1 MTPEQF
7 REAAGV
13 SRETLAAFETYETLL
28 RKWQGRINLVG
39 PSTLR
44 DVWGR
49 HFFDCAQ
56 LVALVERTKW
66 KGRPR
71 RWADFGTGAGFPGL
85 VLSLLGESAVTLV
98 EQNPKKCAF
107 LRAVVRETGAAAN
120 ILCRKLET
128 VNPFPVDFV
137 TSRALAPVA
146 KVVEWAEPFVGGTGG
161 ELWLL
166 KGRSVDDELTFAGKT
181 WNIEF
186 EKFPSRSQQGG
197 WIVRMT
203 SFSKKPTPPQRK
215 TA

>member
-7 REAAGV
+7 RAAAGV
-13 SRETLAAFETYETLL
+13 SRETLAAFEVYENLL
-28 RKWQGRINLVG
+28 RKWQARINLVG
-39 PSTLR
+39 PSTLS

-56 LVALVERTKW
+56 VTALVEQTKW
-66 KGRPR
+66 KGKPR
-71 RWADFGTGAGFPGL
+71 RWLDLGSGAGFPGL
-85 VLSLLGESAVTLV
+85 VLALLGESQVTLV

-107 LRAVVRETGAAAN
+107 LRAVVRETGAGAN

-128 VNPFPVDFV
+128 VNPFPVDLV
-137 TSRALAPVA
+137 ASRALAPIGRVL
-146 KVVEWAEPFVGGTGG
+146 EWAEPFVRDTGG

-181 WNIEF
+181 WNIRF

-197 WIVRMT
+197 WIVRIT
-203 SFSKKPTPPQRK
+203 SFSKKPAPPQHK